1 MRTTRDEK
9 KRALLD
15 GMIAARRE
23 LLSAARCFPKDEADT
38 PFLGIWSV
46 KDLVA
51 HLIGWDHTNLE
62 ALTQILAGQYPT
74 FFRYY
79 DKDWAT
85 YNQQL
90 VRTYSQPALSALL
103 EDAQASHVRLVTF
116 LEALPP
122 DVVVKGKARSEGG
135 RTVTIANL
143 LRAETADEGTH
154 AAQIHG
160 YLETLAGGPPTG
172 KRTL

>member
-1 MRTTRDEK
+1 MRTTRNEK
-9 KRALLD
+9 KRTLLD
-15 GMIAARRE
+15 SMIVVRRE
-23 LLSAARCFPKDEADT
+23 LLSAARRFPENEADT
-38 PFLGIWSV
+38 PFLGVWSV

-74 FFRYY
+74 FLRYY

-85 YNQQL
+85 YNRQL
-90 VRTYSQPALSALL
+90 VRTYSQPTLSALL
-103 EDAQASHVRLVTF
+103 EDAQASHERLVEF

-122 DVVVKGKARSEGG
+122 DVVVKGKARSERG

-143 LRAETADEGTH
+143 LRAETADEDEH
-154 AAQIHG
+154 AAQIHV

-172 KRTL
+172 N